1 MMEADGNFLL
11 ISLVILLIIA
21 VLGLFL
27 LIFQDRQRAQQLQ
40 HLHRELEI
48 LKQTVSAL
56 CSSAVGVDRRVNR
69 VERHSRDLAERQENI
84 ESLYQPDPPYAEAIR
99 MVKSGA
105 DADQLVR
112 ELGLS
117 ESAADLILMIHG
129 MNSEKRL
136 QG

>member
-1 MMEADGNFLL
+1 MEADGNFLL
-11 ISLVILLIIA
+11 ISLVILL
-21 VLGLFL
+21 VMTVSGLL
-27 LIFQDRQRAQQLQ
+27 LLFFQDRQHTQQLK
-40 HLHRELEI
+40 HLQRELEI

-99 MVKSGA
+99 MVKAGA

-112 ELGLS
+112 QLGLS
-117 ESAADLILMIHG
+117 ESAADLIIMIHG
-129 MNSEKRL
+129 MSPAKGL
-136 QG
+136 QE

>member
-1 MMEADGNFLL
+1 MDADGNFLS
-11 ISLVILLIIA
+11 ISLLILLVIVIA
-21 VLGLFL
+21 GFTL
-27 LIFQDRQRAQQLQ
+27 LWFQDRKRYQQIKHLQ
-40 HLHRELEI
+40 RELEI
-48 LKQTVSAL
+48 HKQTVSAL

-69 VERHSRDLAERQENI
+69 VERNSRDLAERQENI

-105 DADQLVR
+105 DATQLVK

-129 MNSEKRL
+129 MNSEKGL
-136 QG
+136 QE